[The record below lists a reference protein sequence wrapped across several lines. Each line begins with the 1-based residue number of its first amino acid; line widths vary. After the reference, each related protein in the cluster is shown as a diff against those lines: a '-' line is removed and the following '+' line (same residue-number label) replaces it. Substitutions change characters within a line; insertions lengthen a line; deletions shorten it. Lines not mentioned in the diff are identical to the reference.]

1 MKSQTRT
8 TKRLNSALLIFF
20 LASSILFTN
29 NLWAKD
35 PARIIAGWV
44 EKVRIEHQ
52 DFKVKAKLD
61 TGARTSSIHAI
72 DIKSFKKDG
81 ERWVRFTMV
90 LLDSKDI
97 KHEIEMEKPRSRRT
111 NIKNH
116 DGNHDKRHVVD
127 LDMCFNGHI
136 VPTEF
141 TLADRSEYIY
151 DVLLGRRFLKK
162 FAIVDP
168 KRIFLTSDHCDE

>member
-1 MKSQTRT
+1 METKS
-8 TKRLNSALLIFF
+8 KHPHKAIPSILMFF
-20 LASSILFTN
+20 LFGTCLLPN
-29 NLWAKD
+29 NVLAKD

-52 DFKVKAKLD
+52 DFTVKAKLD
-61 TGARTSSIHAI
+61 TGAKTSSINAI
-72 DIKSFKKDG
+72 NIKSFTKDG
-81 ERWVRFTMV
+81 DKWVKFT
-90 LLDSKDI
+90 LILTDSENNEHLI
-97 KHEIEMEKPRSRRT
+97 AMEKPRSRRT

-116 DGNHDKRHVVD
+116 DGNHDKRYVVD
-127 LDMCFNGHI
+127 LEMCFNGHI

-151 DVLLGRRFLKK
+151 DVLLGRRFLKM

>member
-1 MKSQTRT
+1 MKTNFKHHHVFISILLTFFLFSLCLVST
-8 TKRLNSALLIFF
+8 SAL
-20 LASSILFTN
+20 
-29 NLWAKD
+29 AKD

-44 EKVRIEHQ
+44 EKVRIDHQ

-61 TGARTSSIHAI
+61 TGAKTSSINAI

-81 ERWVRFTMV
+81 ENWVKFTLIMT
-90 LLDSKDI
+90 DTEDNQHAI
-97 KHEIEMEKPRSRRT
+97 KMERPRSRRT

-116 DGNHDKRHVVD
+116 DGNHDKRYVVD

-136 VPTEF
+136 VTTEF
-141 TLADRSEYIY
+141 TLANRSEYIY